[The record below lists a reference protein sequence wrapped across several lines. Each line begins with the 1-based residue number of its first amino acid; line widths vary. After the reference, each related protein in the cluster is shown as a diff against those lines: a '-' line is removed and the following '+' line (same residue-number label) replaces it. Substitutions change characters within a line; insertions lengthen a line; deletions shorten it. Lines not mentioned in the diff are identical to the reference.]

1 MIPKNKIIRDVII
14 TLVVVTGTLLA
25 FYIGM
30 AYGSRTQAQEI
41 IETYEKGKKDAL
53 RLSPRPSL
61 ELEMACIAI
70 WANKVPVP
78 EALK

>member
-1 MIPKNKIIRDVII
+1 MIPRSKIIRDVVI

-30 AYGSRTQAQEI
+30 AYGSRTQAQAFVEV
-41 IETYEKGKKDAL
+41 YERGKKDAL
-53 RLSPRPSL
+53 RMSPRPSMD
-61 ELEMACIAI
+61 LEMACIAI

>member
-14 TLVVVTGTLLA
+14 TLVVVAGTLLA

-30 AYGSRTQAQEI
+30 AYGSRTQAQDLI
-41 IETYEKGKKDAL
+41 KVYEQGGKDAL

>member
-30 AYGSRTQAQEI
+30 AYGSRTQAQDLI
-41 IETYEKGKKDAL
+41 TTYEQGKKDAL

-78 EALK
+78 EALQ